1 MHFLHTES
9 RAGLELV
16 DQLGNRKKHIT
27 AEVVEKEYCQV
38 RVTIS
43 LTSGLSSNMSCR
55 PRKLRTGSG

>member
-43 LTSGLSSNMSCR
+43 LPTSLSSNMSCR

>member
-38 RVTIS
+38 TVTV
-43 LTSGLSSNMSCR
+43 LTSSHPTPLVGQES
-55 PRKLRTGSG
+55 

>member
-38 RVTIS
+38 TWPDQA
-43 LTSGLSSNMSCR
+43 LLCQ
-55 PRKLRTGSG
+55 L